1 MSESTAAARPVV
13 VGVDGSGASLR
24 ALEWAVEEAQ
34 LRRAP
39 LRVVHAITR
48 PVYDVP
54 VGPAP
59 LAPVGEEA
67 RKQAQLLLEDAHARV
82 SGLAPEVGV
91 ETQSAVGFPAAV
103 MLSQSRDACL
113 VAVGARGLGGVGAI
127 VVGSV
132 GVELAARAACP
143 VAVLPDN
150 AIDDQPG
157 ERGVVVGVDGSLP
170 GEHALAFAFEEAR
183 ARGVGVIAVH
193 AWSRPVLPET
203 ILVPTAPITVNLA
216 SFGMAARELL
226 EQTLA
231 PLRERFPDV
240 KVTARAVQGHAG
252 GSLIDAAG
260 GADLLVVGSRGFGG
274 FTGLLLGSVGQA
286 VLHHAPCPVV
296 VVRPN

>member
-1 MSESTAAARPVV
+1 M
-13 VGVDGSGASLR
+13 
-24 ALEWAVEEAQ
+24 
-34 LRRAP
+34 
-39 LRVVHAITR
+39 
-48 PVYDVP
+48 YDVP

-59 LAPVGEEA
+59 LAPVGEDA
-67 RKQAQLLLEDAHARV
+67 RKQARLLLEDAQARV
-82 SGLAPEVGV
+82 SCLAPEVDV
-91 ETQSAVGFPAAV
+91 DTHSAVGFPAAV
-103 MLSQSRDACL
+103 LLSASRDACL

-150 AIDDQPG
+150 MIEEQAVEEQPG
-157 ERGVVVGVDGSLP
+157 ERGVVVGVDGSVP
-170 GEHALAFAFEEAR
+170 GEHALDFAFEEAR
-183 ARGVGVIAVH
+183 AREVGVTAVH

-231 PLRERFPDV
+231 PFRERFPDV
-240 KVTARAVQGHAG
+240 PVAARAVQGHAG

-260 GADLLVVGSRGFGG
+260 GAGLLVVGSRGFGG

-296 VVRPN
+296 VVRPG